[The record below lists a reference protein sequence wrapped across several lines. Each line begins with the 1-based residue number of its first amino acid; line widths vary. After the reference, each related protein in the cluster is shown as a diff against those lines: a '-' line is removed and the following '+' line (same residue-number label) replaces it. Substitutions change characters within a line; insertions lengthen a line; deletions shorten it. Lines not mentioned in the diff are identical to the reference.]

1 MQTLFQELVGVLS
14 RNGSIYSIFISG
26 KAGQSLSLL
35 VENQGHI
42 NFMNMTYDLKVRM
55 MMNCK
60 FKSKMQVDALQRQ
73 DNISYKVHFNLKKKP
88 AVV

>member
-1 MQTLFQELVGVLS
+1 MSVTTQTLFQELVGVLS

-26 KAGQSLSLL
+26 KAGQTLSLL

-55 MMNCK
+55 K
-60 FKSKMQVDALQRQ
+60 TSVISKYDAG
-73 DNISYKVHFNLKKKP
+73 
-88 AVV
+88 